1 MANFDKISG
10 MVGPM
15 TIPPP
20 SPALIQSNP
29 VGQPSP
35 ASPPS
40 PEAAPPDFSEIL
52 NHKPKRGGL
61 SLDLIAS
68 IQKAYADE
76 AQKNAPPQGAKS
88 PQIGLEPGWGGQ
100 GR

>member
-1 MANFDKISG
+1 MANFDTLKG
-10 MVGPM
+10 KLNL
-15 TIPPP
+15 PPP
-20 SPALIQSNP
+20 PPALTNP

-40 PEAAPPDFSEIL
+40 PEAAPLDFSSIL
-52 NHKPKRGGL
+52 NYKPKRGGL

-68 IQKAYADE
+68 IQKSYADE
-76 AQKNAPPQGAKS
+76 AQKTAPQQVAKPPQV
-88 PQIGLEPGWGGQ
+88 GLGPGWGGQ

>member
-1 MANFDKISG
+1 MANFGKISG
-10 MVGPM
+10 MVGSMP
-15 TIPPP
+15 IPPP
-20 SPALIQSNP
+20 PPVLTSNP

-40 PEAAPPDFSEIL
+40 PEAAPPDFSSIL

-68 IQKAYADE
+68 IQKMYADE
-76 AQKNAPPQGAKS
+76 AAKNMPPQGAVQK
-88 PQIGLEPGWGGQ
+88 PQVGLEPGWGGQ

>member
-1 MANFDKISG
+1 MGKAMDSFVSRLA
-10 MVGPM
+10 
-15 TIPPP
+15 PPP
-20 SPALIQSNP
+20 DTLTNP

-40 PEAAPPDFSEIL
+40 PEAAPPDFSKEL
-52 NHKPKRGGL
+52 AYKPKRGGL

-68 IQKAYADE
+68 IQKMYAED
-76 AQKNAPPQGAKS
+76 AAKNANPQNAQ
-88 PQIGLEPGWGGQ
+88 PQQVGLDPGWGGK